1 MSLWRKVIV
10 SGSIAHLNQVSASFS
25 GSFSGNGSGLT
36 GINSSSYALTASYA
50 LNGGGGGGTNV
61 QTIGIRIKTEDTYIT
76 EGSKGFRH
84 IGYNSNITKLR
95 GIANI
100 AGTINLNVKRD
111 GTLLGNYN
119 LTSASSSIDTT
130 LTGWT
135 TSLNANDLIEFYV
148 SQSST
153 YITDITFFMDIQS
166 I

>member
-1 MSLWRKVIV
+1 MKIYNPEIINGRI
-10 SGSIAHLNQVSASFS
+10 SGSLLGQVQ
-25 GSFSGNGSGLT
+25 
-36 GINSSSYALTASYA
+36 SSSYAVTSSFSE
-50 LNGGGGGGTNV
+50 NGGGGGTNV

-76 EGSKGFRH
+76 EGSKGFKH

-135 TSLNANDLIEFYV
+135 TSLNANDLIEFSV

-153 YITDITFFMDIQS
+153 YITDLTFFMDLQS

>member
-1 MSLWRKVIV
+1 MKIFNPEIINGRI
-10 SGSIAHLNQVSASFS
+10 SGSLLGQVQ
-25 GSFSGNGSGLT
+25 
-36 GINSSSYALTASYA
+36 SSSYATTSSFSE
-50 LNGGGGGGTNV
+50 NGGGGGTNI

-95 GIANI
+95 SIANI
-100 AGTINLNVKRD
+100 AGTINLNVKRN

-119 LTSASSSIDTT
+119 LNNASSSIDTT

-135 TSLNANDLIEFYV
+135 TSLNANDLIEFSV

-153 YITDITFFMDIQS
+153 YITDLTFFMDLQS